1 MNGHELVKALARAA
15 DHASVGSNAAT
26 LQTAWLF
33 SLPMTKDHNLL
44 SAKPPRLA

>member
-1 MNGHELVKALARAA
+1 MNGLELVKAFA

-26 LQTAWLF
+26 MLTAWLF
-33 SLPMTKDHNLL
+33 SLPMAKDRNLL